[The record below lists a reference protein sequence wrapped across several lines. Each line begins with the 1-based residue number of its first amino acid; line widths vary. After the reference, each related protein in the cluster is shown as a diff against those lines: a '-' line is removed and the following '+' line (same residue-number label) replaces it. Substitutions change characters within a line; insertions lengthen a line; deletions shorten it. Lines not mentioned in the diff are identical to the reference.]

1 MWYSAYSFDKKEMVH
16 VDATRTINVR
26 SMCYVGV
33 FAALMAVCSWI
44 SVPTAVPFTLQTL
57 GVFLAV
63 GLLGGKLGTAA
74 VVVYVLLGAFGLPVF
89 ANFSGGAGVLLS
101 NTGGYIIGFI
111 FSALF
116 MWAMEHLLGRRTW
129 VLLVSM
135 LAGLVICYAFGTAW
149 FMLLYMRTTG
159 PVGLVTVLGWC
170 VFPFVLPDLLKI
182 LLAMTI
188 TARLRPYVR

>member
-1 MWYSAYSFDKKEMVH
+1 MWYSAYSFQKKEMVH
-16 VDATRTINVR
+16 MDATRTVNVR
-26 SMCYVGV
+26 AMCYVGV

-44 SVPTAVPFTLQTL
+44 AVPTAVPFTLQTL
-57 GVFLAV
+57 GVFLSV

-74 VVVYVLLGAFGLPVF
+74 VAVYVLLGAFGLPVF
-89 ANFSGGAGVLLS
+89 ANFSGGVGVLLS

-111 FSALF
+111 FSALA
-116 MWAMEHLLGRRTW
+116 MWAMERLLGRRTW
-129 VLLVSM
+129 VLLASM

-149 FMLLYMRTTG
+149 FMLLYMRTDG
-159 PVGLVTVLGWC
+159 PVGLATVLGWC
-170 VFPFVLPDLLKI
+170 VFPFVVPDLLKI

>member
-44 SVPTAVPFTLQTL
+44 AVPTAVPFTLQTL

-116 MWAMEHLLGRRTW
+116 MWAREHLLGRRTW

>member
-44 SVPTAVPFTLQTL
+44 AVPTAVPFTLQTL

-116 MWAMEHLLGRRTW
+116 MWAMERLLGRRTW

>member
-1 MWYSAYSFDKKEMVH
+1 
-16 VDATRTINVR
+16 
-26 SMCYVGV
+26 MCSSD
-33 FAALMAVCSWI
+33 L
-44 SVPTAVPFTLQTL
+44 
-57 GVFLAV
+57 
-63 GLLGGKLGTAA
+63 
-74 VVVYVLLGAFGLPVF
+74 
-89 ANFSGGAGVLLS
+89 SGGAGVLLS

-116 MWAMEHLLGRRTW
+116 MWAMERLLGRRTW

-135 LAGLVICYAFGTAW
+135 LAGLVICYTFGTAW

>member
-44 SVPTAVPFTLQTL
+44 AVPTAVPFTLQTL

>member
-44 SVPTAVPFTLQTL
+44 AVPTAVPFTLQTL

-182 LLAMTI
+182 LLAMT
-188 TARLRPYVR
+188 ARLRPYVR

>member
-33 FAALMAVCSWI
+33 FAALMAGCSWI
-44 SVPTAVPFTLQTL
+44 AVPTAVPFTLQTL

-111 FSALF
+111 SALF
-116 MWAMEHLLGRRTW
+116 MWAMERLLGRRTW

>member
-1 MWYSAYSFDKKEMVH
+1 MDV
-16 VDATRTINVR
+16 TRTVNVR
-26 SMCYVGV
+26 AMCYVGV

-44 SVPTAVPFTLQTL
+44 AVPTAVPFTLQTL
-57 GVFLAV
+57 GVFLSV

-74 VVVYVLLGAFGLPVF
+74 VAVYVLLGAFGLPVF
-89 ANFSGGAGVLLS
+89 ANFSGGIGVLLS

-111 FSALF
+111 FSALA
-116 MWAMEHLLGRRTW
+116 MWAMERLLA
-129 VLLVSM
+129 SM

-149 FMLLYMRTTG
+149 FMLLYMRTDG
-159 PVGLVTVLGWC
+159 PVGLATVLGWC
-170 VFPFVLPDLLKI
+170 VFPFVVPDLLKI

>member
-1 MWYSAYSFDKKEMVH
+1 M
-16 VDATRTINVR
+16 DATRTINVR

-33 FAALMAVCSWI
+33 FVALMAVCSWI
-44 SVPTAVPFTLQTL
+44 AVPTAVPFTLQTL

>member
-44 SVPTAVPFTLQTL
+44 AVPTAVPFTLQTL

-135 LAGLVICYAFGTAW
+135 LAGLVICYAFGPARV
-149 FMLLYMRTTG
+149 MLLYMRTTG